1 MVEIIL
7 MLINLLT
14 VFDIKDILG
23 VEVMMMK
30 YMRVKDAVE
39 KWGISE
45 RRIRKLLEEGRVK
58 GAKKDGKIWNIPVNA
73 SKPIDKRF
81 MK

>member
-1 MVEIIL
+1 

-23 VEVMMMK
+23 VEVMMME

-39 KWGISE
+39 KWNISE
-45 RRIRKLLEEGRVK
+45 RRIRKLLEDGRVK

-73 SKPIDKRF
+73 SKPINKRL

>member
-1 MVEIIL
+1 

-23 VEVMMMK
+23 VEVMMMMMK

-45 RRIRKLLEEGRVK
+45 RRIRKLLEDGRVK

-73 SKPIDKRF
+73 SKPINKRL

>member
-1 MVEIIL
+1 

-23 VEVMMMK
+23 VEVMMME

-39 KWGISE
+39 KWNISE
-45 RRIRKLLEEGRVK
+45 RRIRKLLEDGRVK

>member
-1 MVEIIL
+1 
-7 MLINLLT
+7 
-14 VFDIKDILG
+14 
-23 VEVMMMK
+23 MMK

-45 RRIRKLLEEGRVK
+45 RRIRKLLEDGRVK

-73 SKPIDKRF
+73 SKPVNKRL